1 VSRSRAPGA
10 ARSAAGAV
18 TPAGCAGG
26 AVPPAG
32 RVLGI
37 DLGTV
42 RIGVAV
48 CDRGQRLATGLAV
61 ITRSGDP
68 NTDRRA
74 VARLVADEDAV
85 AVVVGLPR
93 SMDGSLGPAA
103 RAALEEVDRLDEE
116 LAVPVEAYDERLTTV
131 TATQVLRAGGTRGRA
146 VRGVVDQVAAAVML
160 QSWLDGRRPR

>member
-1 VSRSRAPGA
+1 VRWSEPAGSAAQAAPPAGSA
-10 ARSAAGAV
+10 ARAA
-18 TPAGCAGG
+18 
-26 AVPPAG
+26 PPAG

-37 DLGTV
+37 DLGAV

-48 CDRGQRLATGLAV
+48 SDSGQRLATGLTV
-61 ITRSGDP
+61 ITRSGDAGA
-68 NTDRRA
+68 DRGA

-103 RAALEEVDRLDEE
+103 RAALEEVDRLEE
-116 LAVPVEAYDERLTTV
+116 QLAVPVEAYDERLTTV

>member
-1 VSRSRAPGA
+1 VTWPEPAG
-10 ARSAAGAV
+10 SAAA
-18 TPAGCAGG
+18 A
-26 AVPPAG
+26 PPAG

-48 CDRGQRLATGLAV
+48 SDAGQRLATGLTV
-61 ITRSGDP
+61 ITRSGDAGA
-68 NTDRRA
+68 DRQA
-74 VARLVADEDAV
+74 VARLVAAEDAV

-103 RAALEEVDRLDEE
+103 RAALEEVDRLEE
-116 LAVPVEAYDERLTTV
+116 QLALPVEAYDERLTTV
-131 TATQVLRAGGTRGRA
+131 AATQALRAGGTRGRA

-160 QSWLDGRRPR
+160 QSWLDGRRSR